1 MNDKKDMDIDRREFL
16 KKGALASGGLFLSGL
31 WKASPAFGK
40 GVSEARKLPAV
51 LGGEKAHPGSWP
63 KWPKWKGASW
73 DEKMIAVLRSGV
85 WSRAKYTEQFESE
98 WAKMVGVKR
107 CLTTVNGTNALIV
120 ALNQAGIGIGDE
132 VIVTPY
138 TFVATVQ
145 AILLNGAIPV
155 FADIDRNTFQIDP
168 EKIREKITPRTK
180 AILPVHILGMPADM
194 DRIMAIAREHQ
205 LVVIEDACQAH
216 LAEYDGKRVGSIG
229 FAACFSFQNSKNIP
243 IGEGGAIVSDDDAF
257 MDRCYSYHNLGL
269 PTGTQAGSLSGAFMV
284 GTKVRFSEYQAAIG
298 LLQMEDAI
306 READLRWENG
316 QYLTT
321 QLKGIK
327 GIETIQLYPKVNR
340 AVFHL
345 YPFRFIQ
352 DEFGGMSRDL
362 FLRCMRAEGIPC
374 GSGYAPLETQPFIK
388 AAFESRLFQA
398 VYDAATLDYEAYM
411 EANRCPE
418 NDLLCNE
425 EAVWIAQSLLL
436 TDHTAMDDIATAV
449 EKIRKHADKI
459 MKRYNP

>member
-1 MNDKKDMDIDRREFL
+1 MDIDRREFL

-63 KWPKWKGASW
+63 KWPKWKGTAW

-327 GIETIQLYPKVNR
+327 GIETIQLYPKVNK

-436 TDHTAMDDIATAV
+436 TDHAAMDDIAMAV

>member
-1 MNDKKDMDIDRREFL
+1 M

-63 KWPKWKGASW
+63 KWPKWKGTAW

-298 LLQMEDAI
+298 LLQMEDAV

-327 GIETIQLYPKVNR
+327 GIETIQLYPKVNK

-436 TDHTAMDDIATAV
+436 TDHAAMDDIAMAV
-449 EKIRKHADKI
+449 EKIRKHTDKI

>member
-1 MNDKKDMDIDRREFL
+1 MDIDRREFL

-63 KWPKWKGASW
+63 KWPKWKGTAW

-327 GIETIQLYPKVNR
+327 GIETIQLYPKVNK

-398 VYDAATLDYEAYM
+398 VYDAATLDYEAYR

-436 TDHTAMDDIATAV
+436 TDHAAMDDIAMAV